1 MSATADPT
9 TADGRRGDVRAGVRI
24 EVVTVVWMLAEAAVA
39 LAAGMLA
46 GSVLLTAFG
55 VDSIIELVA
64 GGVLLWRLV
73 TEARGGSLERVERAE
88 RRAAWVTATALILLC
103 IYVVVTAGLGLASR
117 THPAESLSGI
127 GVSAAAIVVMPLL
140 AVRKRRLA
148 KRLGSS
154 ALRGDA
160 TCSAT
165 CAYLAGTV
173 LLGLFLQAT
182 LGWWWA
188 DSVAALALLFW
199 LGREAQEAVANARSG
214 ASACS
219 CG

>member
-1 MSATADPT
+1 VSAAADPT
-9 TADGRRGDVRAGVRI
+9 AGTGRSRDVRAGVRI
-24 EVVTVVWMLAEAAVA
+24 EGVTVVWMLVEAAVA
-39 LAAGMLA
+39 LAAGVLA

-73 TEARGGSLERVERAE
+73 TEAFDGSLERVERAE
-88 RRAAWVTATALILLC
+88 RGAAWVTATALVLLC
-103 IYVVVTAGLGLASR
+103 IYVVVTAGLGLAGR

-160 TCSAT
+160 ACSAT
-165 CAYLAGTV
+165 CACLAGTV

-199 LGREAQEAVANARSG
+199 LGREAREAVANARSG

>member
-1 MSATADPT
+1 VSAAADPT
-9 TADGRRGDVRAGVRI
+9 AVSDRGRNVQAGIRI
-24 EVVTVVWMLAEAAVA
+24 EAVTVVWMLVEAAVA
-39 LAAGMLA
+39 LAAGVLA

-73 TEARGGSLERVERAE
+73 TEAREGSLERVERAE
-88 RRAAWVTATALILLC
+88 SRAAWVTATALVLLC
-103 IYVVVTAGLGLASR
+103 IYVVVTAGRGLASR
-117 THPAESLSGI
+117 THPAESLAGI

-148 KRLGSS
+148 ERLGSS

-160 TCSAT
+160 ACSAT
-165 CAYLAGTV
+165 CAYLAATV

-199 LGREAQEAVANARSG
+199 LGREAREALANARSG